1 MLDGGGERSALMLL
15 IPFYLNGTIGPEDR
29 ERLEAGLATDPN
41 LRAELEAARAVAA
54 LVREGGEALTRTD
67 DDTTARLRGLLARL
81 PARNNVFRLPRAA
94 PFVFRPRVSLRA
106 ALAAC
111 VAIVVVETGVMGW
124 QTLGN
129 RPAYVALQGAATPAP
144 SPARL
149 IVTVAP
155 GATWSEVEHMLS
167 SRRLRIVDGP
177 RNGSLDLA
185 VADGVAPEDEARW
198 LEQSPLV
205 AFAGVVP

>member
-1 MLDGGGERSALMLL
+1 MDDGHERPALMLL
-15 IPFYLNGTIGPEDR
+15 IPFYLNGTIGSEDR

-54 LVREGGEALTRTD
+54 LVREGGEAMTRTND
-67 DDTTARLRGLLARL
+67 DATARLRGLLARL
-81 PARNNVFRLPRAA
+81 PARNNVSRLPRAA
-94 PFVFRPRVSLRA
+94 PFGFRPRISLGA

-111 VAIVVVETGVMGW
+111 LAIVVVQAGVIGW
-124 QTLGN
+124 QALGV
-129 RPAYVALQGAATPAP
+129 RPGYVALQGAAAPAP

-149 IVTVAP
+149 IVTIAP
-155 GATWSEVEHMLS
+155 GATWSDVEHMLS
-167 SRRLRIVDGP
+167 SRGLRIVDGP

-185 VADGVAPEDEARW
+185 VADGVTPEDEALW
-198 LEQSPLV
+198 LGRSPLI